1 MRVGIC
7 LRGDATGGASVATEQ
22 QGSTSSSAAACAPPV
37 AAAAAAAGVS
47 LGSER
52 GCRLDGKKGRQPTR
66 LHHSTA
72 NDNNNN
78 SSSAIAASC
87 GSITP
92 LLRGASPCVR
102 KMRLNR
108 RMQLTRSQRK
118 GDLVPSVRILF
129 CCQRHV
135 ISRRRT
141 PCGPCMMMMLH
152 MGPCQRD
159 HAAADMAS

>member
-1 MRVGIC
+1 MRDGIC
-7 LRGDATGGASVATEQ
+7 RWGDATGGASVVTEQ
-22 QGSTSSSAAACAPPV
+22 QGSTSSSAAACAPL
-37 AAAAAAAGVS
+37 AAAAAAAGINS
-47 LGSER
+47 RSRR

-78 SSSAIAASC
+78 SSSAIAASR

-141 PCGPCMMMMLH
+141 PCGPCMMMLH

-159 HAAADMAS
+159 HAAADVAS

>member
-1 MRVGIC
+1 MRDGIC
-7 LRGDATGGASVATEQ
+7 RCGDATGGAPVATEQ
-22 QGSTSSSAAACAPPV
+22 QGSMSSSAAACAPMA

-92 LLRGASPCVR
+92 LLRGAPPCVR

-108 RMQLTRSQRK
+108 RMQLTRGERK
-118 GDLVPSVRILF
+118 DLAPSERILL
-129 CCQRHV
+129 CCQSHGTG

-141 PCGPCMMMMLH
+141 PCGPCMMMLH

-159 HAAADMAS
+159 HAAADVAS